1 MFAAR
6 QGFFSSSIANISG
19 GTVTTVG
26 ANTVRTFTNND
37 TLNVFGR
44 NIPMT
49 YLVLGAGGS
58 SNRFVSGGGGGEV
71 TTGTFVASGSYP
83 ITIGQGNSGNG
94 QSSLSNIA
102 IANIGTNGAG
112 FVGGNSQF
120 NSTLYTGGNA
130 ISGSGGNSMTFT
142 GGTGIGGVSPG
153 GGGGAGAGQN
163 GFNASNT
170 SFLGTNYAKG
180 GDGGNG
186 YLSNISGSNVY
197 YGGGGGGLSS
207 STAGLYQ
214 VSQGGLGGGTQGTGA
229 TGPTSNVYSSN
240 AANNTGGGSGG
251 GVTEFNQTTYGGSGI
266 IIVTYVTPT

>member
-58 SNRFVSGGGGGEV
+58 SNRSVGAGAGGQV

-102 IANIGTNGAG
+102 IANI
-112 FVGGNSQF
+112 
-120 NSTLYTGGNA
+120 GGNA

-180 GDGGNG
+180 GDGCNG
-186 YLSNISGSNVY
+186 YQSNISGSNVY

>member
-58 SNRFVSGGGGGEV
+58 SNRSVGAGAGGQV

-120 NSTLYTGGNA
+120 NSTLYTGGTG
-130 ISGSGGNSMTFT
+130 ISGASE
-142 GGTGIGGVSPG
+142 G
-153 GGGGAGAGQN
+153 GGGGAGSGQN

-186 YLSNISGSNVY
+186 YQSNISGSNVY

>member
-6 QGFFSSSIANISG
+6 QGFFSSTLANISG

-26 ANTVRTFTNND
+26 ANTVRTFTSND
-37 TLNVFGR
+37 TLTVIGR

-58 SNRFVSGGGGGEV
+58 SNRTVSGGAGGQV
-71 TTGTFVASGSYP
+71 TTGTFIAAGNYP
-83 ITIGQGNSGNG
+83 IVIGQGNSGNG
-94 QSSLSNIA
+94 QSSLSTIA
-102 IANIGTNGAG
+102 VANIGGNGAG
-112 FVGGNSQF
+112 FTGGNSKF
-120 NSTLYTGGNA
+120 NSTTYTGGN
-130 ISGSGGNSMTFT
+130 
-142 GGTGIGGVSPG
+142 GIGGIFAG
-153 GGGGAGAGQN
+153 GGGGAGSGQN

-170 SFLGTNYAKG
+170 LYLGTNYPKG

-197 YGGGGGGLSS
+197 YGGGGGGISS
-207 STAGLYQ
+207 STTGLYQ

-251 GVTEFNQTTYGGSGI
+251 GVTEFNDTTYGGSGI
-266 IIVTYVTPT
+266 VIVTYVTPT